1 MGMGMKAKAEAEA
14 EAEGEAEAEAEA
26 EYMEMSQ
33 KRSENYDANVANF
46 IQGWN
51 SSVEI
56 EAIIKQHL
64 IAILDL
70 HLVK

>member
-1 MGMGMKAKAEAEA
+1 
-14 EAEGEAEAEAEA
+14 
-26 EYMEMSQ
+26 MEMSQ

-56 EAIIKQHL
+56 EAIIVKQHL

-70 HLVK
+70 HLFN